1 MCGKRS
7 NLSVYYGGSAAQ
19 TPIALGTNF
28 PVALNTGYELI
39 LTNVYNSTNT
49 VYYRVTNI
57 NTGNFA
63 EGTLTGTAGTAI
75 PSSSTFMHP
84 TLWRTNNTA
93 AVAVGFDVISVYME
107 TDR

>member
-1 MCGKRS
+1 M
-7 NLSVYYGGSAAQ
+7 YYGGSAAQ
-19 TPIALGTNF
+19 TPIALGANF

-39 LTNVYNSTNT
+39 LSNVYNSSTN
-49 VYYRVTNI
+49 VYYRVTNL

-75 PSSSTFMHP
+75 PASSTFMHP
-84 TLWRTNNTA
+84 TLWRTNNSA
-93 AVAVGFDVISVYME
+93 AVAVAFDVISIYVE